1 MKLYTGNTQDIV
13 SADDDEAE
21 TSKTLLESQ
30 LQALHDRLREIG
42 EDAFSRGNVLLQMA
56 HILLRL
62 ERSDEAWQPA
72 RQAFDI
78 FVGDK
83 DWEHAVQACEALFLT
98 EEPPALAAL
107 GQGVWLAVTF
117 PVTPDLTVEMLRH
130 IVEETPDDADGAAVA
145 AATAHYVADL
155 RTEGKAR
162 ENALFYT
169 AQMLSS
175 VARRHSEV
183 EKQEDFDAWVK
194 RLELDQPEKFLIRLR
209 NVVDVLVQDD
219 WWIDRDAI
227 RAELPVN

>member
-1 MKLYTGNTQDIV
+1 V
-13 SADDDEAE
+13 
-21 TSKTLLESQ
+21 
-30 LQALHDRLREIG
+30 RPC
-42 EDAFSRGNVLLQMA
+42 FSPRNPW
-56 HILLRL
+56 R
-62 ERSDEAWQPA
+62 W
-72 RQAFDI
+72 
-78 FVGDK
+78 
-83 DWEHAVQACEALFLT
+83 
-98 EEPPALAAL
+98 PPWV
-107 GQGVWLAVTF
+107 GVWLAVTF

-155 RTEGKAR
+155 RTEGKER
-162 ENALFYT
+162 ENAMFYT

-183 EKQEDFDAWVK
+183 KEQEDFDAWVK

-227 RAELPVN
+227 HAELPVN